1 MEGVRF
7 CGAVCS
13 WTGLAVGKRFTDCW
27 CRFSVMIENNVFFSE
42 CAMAVEEIVPT
53 VSAMAAGKKVGSFFI
68 RIAST
73 DSSRALFRKGS
84 SVGIENQE

>member
-1 MEGVRF
+1 
-7 CGAVCS
+7 
-13 WTGLAVGKRFTDCW
+13 
-27 CRFSVMIENNVFFSE
+27 
-42 CAMAVEEIVPT
+42 MAVEEIVPT

-73 DSSRALFRKGS
+73 DSSRALFRKGA